1 MDGGASGYDA
11 ELILQ
16 LIGGLIIGLTLSP
29 SPVADEV
36 ARCAAP
42 ESTAQHVEE
51 TASFL
56 RARCH
61 QHRNLVL
68 VSDLDLQRRDKKT
81 RRIYIRYN
89 IRKERV

>member
-16 LIGGLIIGLTLSP
+16 LIGGLIIGLSLSP
-29 SPVADEV
+29 SHVADEV

-42 ESTAQHVEE
+42 ESAAQHIEE
-51 TASFL
+51 AASLL
-56 RARCH
+56 RARRH

-68 VSDLDLQRRDKKT
+68 VSDLYLQRKRQRGRDE
-81 RRIYIRYN
+81 I
-89 IRKERV
+89 